1 MKAIKKYKN
10 LDEIG
15 FIGIQ
20 ESKTITE
27 SKYHAHKT
35 AEIFRQ
41 ARQNKSELIKAV
53 TINKAS

>member
-1 MKAIKKYKN
+1 MKSKIKYET

-20 ESKTITE
+20 NDKTI
-27 SKYHAHKT
+27 SSLRYHAHKT

-41 ARQNKSELIKAV
+41 ARSNKSKPILSVHK
-53 TINKAS
+53 KAS